1 MDIKKIEQLVD
12 MVKNSDITEL
22 EIAQGEDVIRISR
35 ATPAPVIAPM
45 SAPMMSTPVAMP
57 SAPTAPASENAP
69 ASAPAEAPSGK
80 IIRAPMVGTFYAAA
94 SPDADN
100 FVSVGQNINVGDTLC
115 IIEAMKMFNRLDAEI
130 SGKIKEILVENGQ
143 AVEYD
148 QPLFILE

>member
-45 SAPMMSTPVAMP
+45 SAPMMSAPVTMP
-57 SAPTAPASENAP
+57 SAPTAPASESAP

-100 FVSVGQNINVGDTLC
+100 FVSVGQSINVGDTLC

>member
-35 ATPAPVIAPM
+35 ATPAPVIASM
-45 SAPMMSTPVAMP
+45 SAPMMSAPVTMP
-57 SAPTAPASENAP
+57 SAPTAPASESAP

-100 FVSVGQNINVGDTLC
+100 FVSVGQSINVGDTLC